1 MRLRAHVTIDA
12 DCMTYLEAGEF
23 EERIKALVAE
33 LGKEFQRVEKHKT
46 KVVRAPGRKRATSV
60 AGTDGETT

>member
-46 KVVRAPGRKRATSV
+46 KVVRAPNQKRTTSV
-60 AGTDGETT
+60 AGADGETT